1 MKIAIIAAN
10 GKAGKLLT
18 DEAVKRGHEVTAIVR
33 SQTNATTTTAQHTLI
48 KDLFALTADDLLG
61 FDVVLSAFGTWTAE
75 LLPQT
80 KQHAEHLSDLLAG
93 SDTLVA
99 FVGGAGSLYLDQQH
113 TTQLADS
120 ADFPAE
126 YLPVATAH
134 AETLDYL
141 RGRSD
146 VQWLYVSPAA
156 DFIPDA
162 PATGDYVI
170 AGEEFS
176 TGVDGT
182 STVSYADYAAA
193 FLDAIEAGNYR
204 QQRISV
210 RNR

>member
-18 DEAVKRGHEVTAIVR
+18 QEAVNRGHEVTAIVR
-33 SQTNATTTTAQHTLI
+33 NEAETRAQHTLV
-48 KDLFALTADDLLG
+48 KDLFALTAEDLAG
-61 FDVVLSAFGTWTAE
+61 FEAVISAFGTWTTE
-75 LLPQT
+75 LLSQT
-80 KQHAEHLSDLLAG
+80 KQQAEYLSDLLAG
-93 SDTLVA
+93 TNTLMA
-99 FVGGAGSLYLDQQH
+99 FVGGAGSLYLDKEH
-113 TTQLADS
+113 TTQLADLE
-120 ADFPAE
+120 DFPAE

-134 AETLDYL
+134 VETLDYL
-141 RGRSD
+141 RGRTD

-156 DFIPDA
+156 DFVPDA
-162 PATGDYVI
+162 PATGNYVI

-182 STVSYADYAAA
+182 STVGYADYAAA
-193 FLDAIEAGNYR
+193 FLDAIEADSYR

>member
-10 GKAGKLLT
+10 GKAGTLLT

-33 SQTNATTTTAQHTLI
+33 SQTNAATTTAQNRLV
-48 KDLFALTADDLLG
+48 KDIFALTAEDLAG
-61 FDVVLSAFGTWTAE
+61 FDAVISAFGTWTAE

-80 KQHAEHLSDLLAG
+80 KQHAAHLSDLLAG

-120 ADFPAE
+120 EDFPPE

-141 RGRSD
+141 RGRAD

-156 DFIPDA
+156 NFLPDA

-176 TGVDGT
+176 TGADGT
-182 STVSYADYAAA
+182 STVGYTDYATA